1 MNGSTAHDIPTSR
14 GDGSEPIVLSD
25 DASPVR
31 SQETEIEIIRAITA
45 EVAVVR
51 EARRRMRDEVRGN
64 DRWSGLITGGSF
76 LLTIVVWNVLAP
88 PRSWPTGTF
97 AACVAVYV
105 VAACV
110 EFEIGPG
117 SALPTTPVQVVML
130 FLLPPQLVPVAVL
143 CGLGGASVVGRL
155 RDPERRER
163 PMVLAGSGW
172 QVIGPAAVFAIA
184 HVRRPAPAD
193 IGVYALAL
201 VAQFTL
207 DAASSWVRNCY
218 GLRVGT
224 RELVDALKFAFGCD
238 LLLAPVG
245 FAAALALP
253 RSPGGLV
260 LLLPLTAL
268 LAMLQSDRRKQIDK
282 TIALGAAFADT
293 RDLARRDPLTG
304 LANRLAWEEALARFQ
319 ELDSPIGVVLAD
331 VDGLKAANDRHGHD
345 IGDRLLVAVADIVAA
360 AGAQSPG
367 AVIARI
373 GGDEFAMLLPL
384 ASSAAT
390 FAVSSTLL
398 AAFRNPSILEGVVP
412 VSASIG
418 AGYAESGRTL
428 GPAIGV
434 ADRRVNVNKESRGLR
449 RT

>member
-1 MNGSTAHDIPTSR
+1 MNRSTAHDIPTSR
-14 GDGSEPIVLSD
+14 GDGAEPIVLSD
-25 DASPVR
+25 DATQTRSP
-31 SQETEIEIIRAITA
+31 ETEIEIIRAITA

-51 EARRRMRDEVRGN
+51 EARRRMRDKIRGN

-76 LLTIVVWNVLAP
+76 LLTVVEWNVLAP
-88 PRSWPTGTF
+88 PRSWPIGTF

-155 RDPERRER
+155 RDPDRRER

-193 IGVYALAL
+193 MGVYALAL
-201 VAQFTL
+201 AAQFTL

-253 RSPGGLV
+253 RSPGGLL

-304 LANRLAWEEALARFQ
+304 LANRLAWEEALARLQ
-319 ELDSPIGVVLAD
+319 DLDSPIGVVL
-331 VDGLKAANDRHGHD
+331 
-345 IGDRLLVAVADIVAA
+345 ADIVAA

-367 AVIARI
+367 AVTARI

-390 FAVSSTLL
+390 FAVSSTLR
-398 AAFRNPSILEGVVP
+398 AAFRNPSSLEGVVW

-428 GPAIGV
+428 GPAIGI